1 MAINEDYNLNV
12 KARGTAQARQ
22 QIAGLGKGFGAV
34 TTAAKAFVAAL
45 AVKEIVNF
53 GNSILEASKKFE
65 QYYNRLRLVTN
76 GQDELNDT
84 FNKLKEGARAARTD
98 LGSYIELFSKLKIS
112 TEQLGYSTEQV
123 EKVTANLSKALQIAG
138 ADGATVASVIRQFG
152 QAMAS
157 GEVRGDEFRSIVE
170 GMGGALTLMSIETGI
185 SIGQLRKMSREGK
198 LTADVLFDM
207 FLKTESLAIMFES
220 LDPTIESAQIAFG
233 DAFGEMI
240 KNLGQVTGFTATAI
254 EMLKDYT
261 YSMKRFNDKEG
272 EGFKSL
278 TDEQIVSLIQLG
290 EKTTNYADLLRELGI
305 RIKDEVLQ
313 SGYLNLEDNERY
325 QLLTKLIP
333 QVEEIIDL
341 NKAEAQA
348 KLEDYNAARKLN
360 EEMNKALRPYQ
371 TFIKLGQEY
380 IEMDFGTELEK
391 ARKKYKEATKT
402 IQELNSAQTNVAEG
416 GKKFG
421 DLYEELQVQI
431 DAATIAQREFLKEVE
446 RLEDMEHP
454 LANFALHI
462 KEQGDLL
469 KQIDG
474 VAQRTYGRM
483 ADAITDFVM
492 TGKFSFKDLARSI
505 IADLVRIAA
514 QAAITFAIKTAAAA
528 VGIPLPF
535 LAEGGPAKRGTP
547 YIVGEKGPELFV
559 PNQSGTVISND
570 DVGQMAA
577 QADGSVAGAPVNI
590 NFNINT
596 IDASGFDELLISRR
610 GLITGIIN
618 QGLNRQGKGA
628 LV

>member
-1 MAINEDYNLNV
+1 MA
-12 KARGTAQARQ
+12 K
-22 QIAGLGKGFGAV
+22 
-34 TTAAKAFVAAL
+34 
-45 AVKEIVNF
+45 
-53 GNSILEASKKFE
+53 
-65 QYYNRLRLVTN
+65 
-76 GQDELNDT
+76 
-84 FNKLKEGARAARTD
+84 
-98 LGSYIELFSKLKIS
+98 
-112 TEQLGYSTEQV
+112 
-123 EKVTANLSKALQIAG
+123 
-138 ADGATVASVIRQFG
+138 
-152 QAMAS
+152 
-157 GEVRGDEFRSIVE
+157 
-170 GMGGALTLMSIETGI
+170 
-185 SIGQLRKMSREGK
+185 
-198 LTADVLFDM
+198 
-207 FLKTESLAIMFES
+207 
-220 LDPTIESAQIAFG
+220 
-233 DAFGEMI
+233 
-240 KNLGQVTGFTATAI
+240 
-254 EMLKDYT
+254 
-261 YSMKRFNDKEG
+261 
-272 EGFKSL
+272 
-278 TDEQIVSLIQLG
+278 
-290 EKTTNYADLLRELGI
+290 NYA
-305 RIKDEVLQ
+305 
-313 SGYLNLEDNERY
+313 N
-325 QLLTKLIP
+325 
-333 QVEEIIDL
+333 
-341 NKAEAQA
+341 
-348 KLEDYNAARKLN
+348 
-360 EEMNKALRPYQ
+360 
-371 TFIKLGQEY
+371 
-380 IEMDFGTELEK
+380 MDFGTELEK
-391 ARKKYKEATKT
+391 ARKKYDETETVLKELNIAQTKVAHGSEVHLDKF
-402 IQELNSAQTNVAEG
+402 QELAE
-416 GKKFG
+416 
-421 DLYEELQVQI
+421 QI
-431 DAATIAQREFLKEVE
+431 DATKVAQQEFLKEVE